1 MTFRFRKVVE
11 EDNEYKYE
19 LLGTINVEDYNTMF
33 KTLTFMKEHKC
44 EYCIQ
49 ENMDGLVWSMDNTD
63 YEVEEVSF
71 MFSNYKVDKDEQ
83 LVPCF
88 LVDLKEM

>member
-1 MTFRFRKVVE
+1 MIFRFRKVIK
-11 EDNEYKYE
+11 EDDECKYE
-19 LLGTINVEDYNTMF
+19 LLGIIDVEDYNTMF

-49 ENMDGLVWSMDNTD
+49 ENMDALISSFDNMF